1 MFLNDGLIYWGGGEA
16 IQTHLVPLEKVTAP
30 TSIISD

>member
-1 MFLNDGLIYWGGGEA
+1 MMAEFIRGGEA